1 MTECQKLG
9 VVGVISKL
17 CAFHDEP
24 VPKSNMNIR
33 VSDENEC
40 SNSMSFVTPWRKFT
54 VYRYEQNDKKT
65 V

>member
-1 MTECQKLG
+1 MTEWQKLR

-33 VSDENEC
+33 VSDENER
-40 SNSMSFVTPWRKFT
+40 SKFYALRLST
-54 VYRYEQNDKKT
+54 LA
-65 V
+65 